1 MIRNIIFDMG
11 NTVIRFDPRYF
22 IDRAGINDAED
33 RRIILNELFLSIE
46 WAQMDAGILTEE
58 TAEPLILPRFPERL
72 HDTVKELLYRW
83 AYSRDMI
90 PGMEEL
96 IRRLKAAGYHIYLLS
111 NASSAQ
117 HEYWPGFPV
126 SRYFDGKMISC
137 DVKTVK
143 PNPDIYRRFT
153 EKFSLVPEECLFT
166 DDSSANVAAAV
177 ACGWKGIVFHGSAEE
192 LERKMKDFQI
202 RI

>member
-1 MIRNIIFDMG
+1 MSGICDEPNNGYEIF
-11 NTVIRFDPRYF
+11 FDLL
-22 IDRAGINDAED
+22 
-33 RRIILNELFLSIE
+33 RIIRELCIE
-46 WAQMDAGILTEE
+46 RYVGI
-58 TAEPLILPRFPERL
+58 A
-72 HDTVKELLYRW
+72 V
-83 AYSRDMI
+83 
-90 PGMEEL
+90 
-96 IRRLKAAGYHIYLLS
+96 
-111 NASSAQ
+111 
-117 HEYWPGFPV
+117 FPV

>member
-46 WAQMDAGILTEE
+46 WAQMDAGTLTEE

-96 IRRLKAAGYHIYLLS
+96 IRRLKEQDLLADEASEGGVELLS
-111 NASSAQ
+111 S
-117 HEYWPGFPV
+117 GG
-126 SRYFDGKMISC
+126 D
-137 DVKTVK
+137 
-143 PNPDIYRRFT
+143 
-153 EKFSLVPEECLFT
+153 
-166 DDSSANVAAAV
+166 AAV
-177 ACGWKGIVFHGSAEE
+177 ETMRRL
-192 LERKMKDFQI
+192 LEMPG
-202 RI
+202 